1 MQETRRTEDSQQ
13 RHRLRLVADLD
24 RYASRRGLWR
34 DDSGEGQRYAHLHGL
49 LRDAL
54 AAALT
59 EKQRHVV
66 HAFFYQ
72 GLSQGQIAKDLGIS
86 QQVVQKTL
94 YGAQRRGKLV
104 GGALAKLRT
113 YLREVCPQSS

>member
-1 MQETRRTEDSQQ
+1 MQETRRTEDSQH
-13 RHRLRLVADLD
+13 RHRLHLVADLD
-24 RYASRRGLWR
+24 RYASRRALWR
-34 DDSGEGQRYAHLHGL
+34 EDPADTPRYAHLHGP

-59 EKQRHVV
+59 EKQRYIVQ
-66 HAFFYQ
+66 AFFYE

-94 YGAQRRGKLV
+94 YGADPFQMYEPLPGFE
-104 GGALAKLRT
+104 AL
-113 YLREVCPQSS
+113 S